1 MIKSLPIVV
10 RELQVASRRPS
21 THGWRMLCSLAGSTL
36 VMVALMSVSLASLRG
51 PTQSGQGQGI
61 FHSLSM
67 AAFVFCAL
75 AGVFACSDALSRE
88 RREGTLRLLFLTDLH
103 PLDVILGKWTG
114 HGINLFFGLLGMIP
128 FFALTFQL
136 GGVTF
141 GLFLKTILF
150 LFNTLFLSM
159 AATLLVSSF
168 SQDERRSLMAS
179 LAVVGTLILGPVVF
193 VEFLVGRGGSPSW
206 FLFTVSI
213 FSPMHHFPFLMG
225 SSSWVS
231 FRTPETWAS
240 FAVQWGGMH
249 LAAWSLLWLASRGI
263 MEDASSGKPAQ
274 WWARLRLGWHYF
286 LYGSGP
292 SRRRRRQRLLDHHP
306 MVWMVMREKLKE
318 QYAWVLVISVAIIWS
333 TGYLTHGEVMGEPP
347 VLLVLGW
354 FVHLFLKIWVAAE
367 AATLIAE
374 DRRSGSMELLVT
386 TPMGARGLV
395 QGIFKA
401 TLLQFTKPMIL
412 LLGLETWLIMTL
424 AQGTRVMLLNEAI
437 WLYAAGMFMLLVNM
451 ASIGWVAI
459 WYAILT
465 GSAHKGISRSVLTT
479 LGVPWVLFLL
489 LDGVMRYLATVH
501 GVVWMDH
508 HAAHVLLWIL
518 VGLGW
523 NAVFAWGIIRRRVLS
538 RFERTVAEGAMGAS
552 KASNAH

>member
-1 MIKSLPIVV
+1 
-10 RELQVASRRPS
+10 
-21 THGWRMLCSLAGSTL
+21 
-36 VMVALMSVSLASLRG
+36 
-51 PTQSGQGQGI
+51 
-61 FHSLSM
+61 
-67 AAFVFCAL
+67 
-75 AGVFACSDALSRE
+75 
-88 RREGTLRLLFLTDLH
+88 
-103 PLDVILGKWTG
+103 
-114 HGINLFFGLLGMIP
+114 
-128 FFALTFQL
+128 
-136 GGVTF
+136 
-141 GLFLKTILF
+141 
-150 LFNTLFLSM
+150 
-159 AATLLVSSF
+159 
-168 SQDERRSLMAS
+168 
-179 LAVVGTLILGPVVF
+179 
-193 VEFLVGRGGSPSW
+193 
-206 FLFTVSI
+206 
-213 FSPMHHFPFLMG
+213 
-225 SSSWVS
+225 
-231 FRTPETWAS
+231 
-240 FAVQWGGMH
+240 
-249 LAAWSLLWLASRGI
+249 
-263 MEDASSGKPAQ
+263 
-274 WWARLRLGWHYF
+274 
-286 LYGSGP
+286 
-292 SRRRRRQRLLDHHP
+292 
-306 MVWMVMREKLKE
+306 
-318 QYAWVLVISVAIIWS
+318 
-333 TGYLTHGEVMGEPP
+333 
-347 VLLVLGW
+347 LLVLGW

-437 WLYAAGMFMLLVNM
+437 WLYAAGMFMLVVNM

-501 GVVWMDH
+501 GVVWVDH

-538 RFERTVAEGAMGAS
+538 CFERTAAEGAMGAS
-552 KASNAH
+552 NASNAH